1 MLHVSHLR
9 VAADCMV
16 LTAPARTLAVQPAIT
31 VKENVVCVV
40 EPVRQVNH
48 VPSVALV
55 VVLLAGMP
63 EVVLGPTIDV
73 ALLAQ
78 LHHPPGS

>member
-1 MLHVSHLR
+1 MSHLR
-9 VAADCMV
+9 IAADSMV
-16 LTAPARTLAVQPAIT
+16 FTVPARTLAIQPTIP
-31 VKENVVCVV
+31 VEVNVVCVV